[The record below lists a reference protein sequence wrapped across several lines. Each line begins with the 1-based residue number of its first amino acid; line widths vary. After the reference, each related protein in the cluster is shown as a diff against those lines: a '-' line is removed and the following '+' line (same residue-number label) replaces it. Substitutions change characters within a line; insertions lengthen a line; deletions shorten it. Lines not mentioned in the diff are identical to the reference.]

1 MKTVALR
8 FADNFAPKEGTI
20 AAHRNI
26 IDMLGY
32 VWYGKL
38 GSSVSNKVISEIM
51 QNEKPKILLIH
62 SGKTDRYWAY
72 VEKVQH
78 EMPPKEAI
86 PEYYRDN
93 ASIFKTWFKVK
104 EIEPASKNVLGQC
117 VVASSQRPLAEAS
130 KSSMSPYFI
139 IETKENN

>member
-26 IDMLGY
+26 IDELGY

-38 GSSVSNKVISEIM
+38 GASVSDKVISEIM
-51 QNEKPKILLIH
+51 QNKEPKILLIH
-62 SGKTDRYWAY
+62 SGKLDRYWAY

-78 EMPPKEAI
+78 EMPPREAI

-93 ASIFKTWFKVK
+93 AGIFKTWFKVK
-104 EIEPASKNVLGQC
+104 DIKLAARNVLGQC
-117 VVASSQRPLAEAS
+117 VVASSQRPLADVS

-139 IETKENN
+139 IETKENT